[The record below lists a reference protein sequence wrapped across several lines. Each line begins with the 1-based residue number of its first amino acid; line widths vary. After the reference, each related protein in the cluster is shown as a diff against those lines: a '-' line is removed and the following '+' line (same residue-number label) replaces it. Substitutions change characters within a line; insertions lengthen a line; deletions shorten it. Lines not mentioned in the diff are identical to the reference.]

1 MGTRSLLAVETIP
14 DKYYVQYMQFDGY
27 PTIKGKE
34 YYETILASLI
44 EVPSHFIKKDKPSKA
59 FFKRIKHFLNEYQY
73 KSAHSITSNYTTNA
87 KDWLNQ
93 DAWQEWQYLFDKK
106 GNFSIYSRYGRWMC
120 TIPWEFTMHLAET
133 NDSYIIGRYTR
144 EESILLP
151 LWDLLL
157 KWEGTE
163 RFECSLKAQELSG
176 ILLQHGQGEKFI
188 TLSINGNSQIFPDRV
203 KHRLENKTDPKRLPL
218 DIIHDKGI
226 YSIELKSEY
235 LTVKDCPTQDLPLLV
250 SSIKEEKAK
259 ILLEQRLKGE

>member
-27 PTIKGKE
+27 PITKGKE

-44 EVPSHFIKKDKPSKA
+44 EVPSYFIKEDKPSKA

-73 KSAHSITSNYTTNA
+73 KSAHSIGNNYTTPA

-93 DAWQEWQYLFDKK
+93 DAWQEWQYLFDKN
-106 GNFSIYSRYGRWMC
+106 GNFSIYSLYGKWSC
-120 TIPWEFTMHLAET
+120 TIPWKFTLHLTKA
-133 NDSYIIGRYTR
+133 NDSSIIGKYTNG
-144 EESILLP
+144 ESKLMPLWILLDK
-151 LWDLLL
+151 WD
-157 KWEGTE
+157 GTE
-163 RFECSLKAQELSG
+163 RFECSLKVQELLG
-176 ILLQHGQGEKFI
+176 PLLKPGQGDEFI
-188 TLSINGNSQIFPDRV
+188 TLSISGNPQVFPDRI
-203 KHRLENKTDPKRLPL
+203 KHQLEKESCP
-218 DIIHDKGI
+218 IIDKGI

-259 ILLEQRLKGE
+259 TLLEQKLKGNHL